1 MNWRSIQART
11 AMVVLAAA
19 LLGGCGAAAEK
30 TATADGHDM
39 ATKVSAAPQS
49 GEAFARLDPAAFADH
64 MKDKDAALIN
74 VHVPYEGEIE
84 GTGIFIPYDKILESA
99 NLPKEKDK
107 EILLYCRTGRM
118 SEEAGNALHNAGY
131 TNLAHLE
138 GGMRGWEASGRPL
151 IQNPAH
157 AVAESTPTPMPMPL
171 PRS

>member
-1 MNWRSIQART
+1 MNWRSVQARM
-11 AMVVLAAA
+11 AMVVLSAA

-30 TATADGHDM
+30 TATAEHDM
-39 ATKVSAAPQS
+39 ALKTGAAPQS

-64 MKDKDAALIN
+64 MKDKDAVLIN

-84 GTGIFIPYDKILESA
+84 GTGIFIPYDKILDNA

-118 SEEAGNALHNAGY
+118 SEIAGSALHNAGY
-131 TNLAHLE
+131 TNLSHLE
-138 GGMRGWEASGRPL
+138 GGMKGWEASGRPL